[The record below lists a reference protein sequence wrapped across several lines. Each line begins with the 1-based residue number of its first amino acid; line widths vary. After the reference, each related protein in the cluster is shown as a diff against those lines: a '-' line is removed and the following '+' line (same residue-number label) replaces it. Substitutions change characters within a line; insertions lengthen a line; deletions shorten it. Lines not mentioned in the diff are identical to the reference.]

1 MDKLSAGQRHATMAA
16 IRSKDTKPEW
26 IVRRGLWSRGF
37 RYRLNQRRFFISCDT
52 SRQMAEIPLYKGVS

>member
-1 MDKLSAGQRHATMAA
+1 MDKLSTEQRHATMAA

-37 RYRLNQRRFFISCDT
+37 RQNHRENSTYLIGN
-52 SRQMAEIPLYKGVS
+52 LK